1 MRVRTIVAAAVAAAL
16 AAPALAQAQ
25 PNRHHV
31 DASVAPGKV
40 LNLTFGTVPR
50 GEFHFGLRV
59 SSDGA
64 KDFRLTQKRDNGTRF
79 LVLGGPV
86 TPQGACQGAAGSLFC
101 TNITTPATPAGHSWN
116 FRFRNRSN
124 RPMNVALT
132 VVWKRVTSAG

>member
-31 DASVAPGKV
+31 DASVAPGKT
-40 LNLTFGTVPR
+40 LNLTFGTVPQ

-79 LVLGGPV
+79 VVLSGAALPD
-86 TPQGACQGAAGSLFC
+86 GACQGAAGSVFC
-101 TNITTPATPAGHSWN
+101 TNIQTPATPAGHSWN

-124 RPMNVALT
+124 RPMTVALT